1 LENYYDTLGVSETAT
16 QEEIKKAFRTK
27 SKELHPDRGGDEE
40 QFKKVNEAYSTLSDD
55 GKKQEYDMRRSN
67 PFGGGGDPFDIFAN
81 MFGQRQAQRAPDRVI
96 DLNVGAVDS
105 FLGKKITINFSRKK
119 NCEPCGGQ
127 GGQKQ
132 TCGTCQGTGRITQS
146 MGNSFFQN
154 IFQTPCGA
162 CQGRGFHFINVCNTC
177 GGEGK
182 QNEFQQVDIN
192 LPVGISD
199 GQMIKGTGMGDF
211 HNGVFGD
218 IIFKINVLSQDGFE
232 KSGADLIY
240 TKMMSLDE
248 FDREEINI
256 PHPDGEITV
265 KLPEVVDTTMP
276 LRVKGKGYKN
286 ENGNF
291 YVRLH
296 VKHKRTTV
304 S

>member
-1 LENYYDTLGVSETAT
+1 MENYYDILGVLETAT
-16 QEEIKKAFRTK
+16 QDEIKKAFRTK

-81 MFGQRQAQRAPDRVI
+81 MFGQRQAQRAPDRVM

-105 FLGKKITINFSRKK
+105 FLGKKITINYSRKK
-119 NCEPCGGQ
+119 HCEPCGGQ
-127 GGQKQ
+127 GGERQ

-162 CQGRGFHFINVCNTC
+162 CQGRGFHFINVCGVC
-177 GGEGK
+177 QGEGK

-199 GQMIKGTGMGDF
+199 GQMIKGTGMGDY

-218 IIFKINVLSQDGFE
+218 MIFKINVLSQDGFE

-248 FDREEINI
+248 FDKEELSI
-256 PHPDGEITV
+256 PHPDGDITI
-265 KLPEVVDTTMP
+265 KLPDIVDTTIP
-276 LRVKGKGYKN
+276 LRVRGKGYKN

-291 YVRLH
+291 YVKLY
-296 VKHKRTTV
+296 VKHKRV
-304 S
+304 KQ

>member
-1 LENYYDTLGVSETAT
+1 MENYYDILGVSETAT

-154 IFQTPCGA
+154 IFQLNFSLNLLLILVIM
-162 CQGRGFHFINVCNTC
+162 QKYLYFI
-177 GGEGK
+177 
-182 QNEFQQVDIN
+182 
-192 LPVGISD
+192 
-199 GQMIKGTGMGDF
+199 
-211 HNGVFGD
+211 
-218 IIFKINVLSQDGFE
+218 VL
-232 KSGADLIY
+232 
-240 TKMMSLDE
+240 
-248 FDREEINI
+248 
-256 PHPDGEITV
+256 
-265 KLPEVVDTTMP
+265 
-276 LRVKGKGYKN
+276 
-286 ENGNF
+286 
-291 YVRLH
+291 
-296 VKHKRTTV
+296 
-304 S
+304 